1 MFWLLGYHSLFILCK
16 FIGNYI
22 YSSPIKHL
30 MLARKLG
37 KFRIIF
43 ERDDYNY
50 ISDKRKIDEISNIII
65 YRISNP
71 DGQEQFHK
79 ETIKAFLVNLKGF
92 YEWLNAENITDLKQ
106 GYLKASAILSIISNL
121 LSKPIYERTN
131 TSGKYLKKFNKVFLY
146 SLLRLYQGIKLVF
159 DPDILSKT
167 NIQNTQ
173 LARYFLDRQE
183 GLSRAYA
190 FNIKGNYSAR
200 RLNKLSKNDLVDVL
214 DLLTRNR
221 DVRLQKGWL
230 DYGSGKNHPRVLAKK
245 SLFGRVKVYY
255 IFTAHEHRDYERVL
269 DKTSYEL
276 DFAEVA

>member
-1 MFWLLGYHSLFILCK
+1 
-16 FIGNYI
+16 
-22 YSSPIKHL
+22 

-50 ISDKRKIDEISNIII
+50 ISDERKIDGISNIMI

-71 DGQEQFHK
+71 DGHEKFHR
-79 ETIKAFLVNLKGF
+79 ETIETFLVNLKGF

-106 GYLKASAILSIISNL
+106 GYLKASATLSTISNL
-121 LSKPIYERTN
+121 LSKSIYERTN
-131 TSGKYLKKFNKVFLY
+131 ISGKYLRKFNKEFLY
-146 SLLRLYQGIKLVF
+146 NLLRMYQGIKLVF

-183 GLSRAYA
+183 GLSRIYA
-190 FNIKGNYSAR
+190 FNTKGNYSAR
-200 RLNKLSKNDLVDVL
+200 RLNKLPKKDLVDVL
-214 DLLTRNR
+214 GLLTRNR
-221 DVRLQKGWL
+221 DVRTLKGWR
-230 DYGSGKNHPRVLAKK
+230 DYGSGPNSSRVLAKK

-255 IFTAHEHRDYERVL
+255 IFTKYEHRDYERVM
-269 DKTSYEL
+269 DQSPHEP
-276 DFAEVA
+276 DFEEAA

>member
-1 MFWLLGYHSLFILCK
+1 
-16 FIGNYI
+16 
-22 YSSPIKHL
+22 

-71 DGQEQFHK
+71 DGQEKFHK
-79 ETIKAFLVNLKGF
+79 ETIETFLANLRGF
-92 YEWLNAENITDLKQ
+92 YGWLNTKNITYLKQ

-121 LSKPIYERTN
+121 LSKPVYVRTN
-131 TSGKYLKKFNKVFLY
+131 ISGKYLKKFNKVFLY
-146 SLLRLYQGIKLVF
+146 GLLKMYQGIKLVF
-159 DPDILSKT
+159 DPDILSDT

-183 GLSRAYA
+183 GLSRVYA

-200 RLNKLSKNDLVDVL
+200 RLNKLSKKDLIAVL
-214 DLLTRNR
+214 SLLTRNKV
-221 DVRLQKGWL
+221 VRTLKGWR

-245 SLFGRVKVYY
+245 SLFGRVRVYY
-255 IFTAHEHRDYERVL
+255 IFTKNEHKDYERVL
-269 DKTSYEL
+269 DKSPSES
-276 DFAEVA
+276 DFAEAA